1 MVELRDLE
9 FIGEIEMGKKLILI
23 IQNLLILILY
33 VKWML
38 LSWVV
43 IMNILDRAE
52 NILAPGKGKNMGD
65 GWETRRSRGKNFD
78 WLIIKFGKPG
88 LIKKLEIDTHHFKGN
103 YPDTCSIQTAN
114 ISKNLSNKLIANNS
128 KNWKFILNKSKLSAH
143 KKHVFKKFLTK
154 RNKENYLKINIHPD
168 GGISRIRAFW
178 KFCKMKVI
186 KAKNITKKNF
196 SKFGQLIDASK
207 KNPISIND
215 GYAKRFDDLINI
227 DVSKDKGRAI
237 ISIFNA
243 KKRRFPMKIDMMEKH
258 PLGSQAFIPME
269 DTKFLVFVAPR
280 GDKPD
285 INKIQSFL
293 VPKQTGVNYKAG
305 IWHFPLISMKNMNY
319 LIVDRKGKG
328 NNLVIYKFKKDKIIL
343 KK

>member
-1 MVELRDLE
+1 
-9 FIGEIEMGKKLILI
+9 
-23 IQNLLILILY
+23 
-33 VKWML
+33 
-38 LSWVV
+38 
-43 IMNILDRAE
+43 
-52 NILAPGKGKNMGD
+52 
-65 GWETRRSRGKNFD
+65 
-78 WLIIKFGKPG
+78 
-88 LIKKLEIDTHHFKGN
+88 
-103 YPDTCSIQTAN
+103 
-114 ISKNLSNKLIANNS
+114 
-128 KNWKFILNKSKLSAH
+128 
-143 KKHVFKKFLTK
+143 
-154 RNKENYLKINIHPD
+154 
-168 GGISRIRAFW
+168 
-178 KFCKMKVI
+178 MKVV
-186 KAKNITKKNF
+186 KAKNITKKIF

-243 KKRRFPMKIDMMEKH
+243 KKRSFPMKIDMMEKH

-293 VPKQTGVNYKAG
+293 GTKQTGVNYKAG